1 MKNKNTQLIVA
12 VLDAWKTVVNTHEE
26 QVAAINNNQH
36 LSPFGKAEKIKELQR
51 NMEDQ
56 QQEAL
61 ATWKKAWEGFAAD
74 TKSKG
79 KESSPA
85 DRTAAMQ
92 MIMSVGDTMDAQAFA
107 SVLEP
112 IKHDVN
118 ALRMVKPLIEKQGR
132 FEEFKKTEAYRY
144 MDAANKLQYLAEQ
157 AQKEGAALMDE
168 DNSFKFAIRKGIM
181 TQYLEGADEQLS
193 ILNEMEG

>member
-56 QQEAL
+56 QQEAIT
-61 ATWKKAWEGFAAD
+61 TWKKAWEDFAAD
-74 TKSKG
+74 TKGKG

-92 MIMSVGDTMDAQAFA
+92 MIMSVGDTMDKQAFA

-112 IKHDVN
+112 IKHDVT
-118 ALRMVKPLIEKQGR
+118 ALRMIKPLIEKQGR
-132 FEEFKKTEAYRY
+132 FEEFKETEAYRY

-157 AQKEGAALMDE
+157 AQKEGEALMDE

>member
-1 MKNKNTQLIVA
+1 MKNKNTQLIIG
-12 VLDAWKTVVNTHEE
+12 VLDAWKTVVSAHEE
-26 QVAAINNNQH
+26 QVAAINNNPY
-36 LSPFGKAEKIKELQR
+36 LSLAGKSKQIKDLER

-61 ATWKKAWEGFAAD
+61 ATWKKAWEGFAAE

-92 MIMSVGDTMDAQAFA
+92 MIMSVGDTMDKQAFA

-112 IKHDVN
+112 IKHDVT
-118 ALRMVKPLIEKQGR
+118 ALRMIKPLIEKQGR
-132 FEEFKKTEAYRY
+132 FEEFKETEAYRY
-144 MDAANKLQYLAEQ
+144 MEAANRLQYFAEQ
-157 AQKEGAALMDE
+157 AQKEGEALMDE
-168 DNSFKFAIRKGIM
+168 DNSFKFAIRKGVM
-181 TQYLEGADEQLS
+181 TQYLEGADKELCT
-193 ILNEMEG
+193 LNEMEG